1 MLLLCQDLDKDNSR
15 LKLEIIDLMR
25 HELSGGYIKKNVER
39 IFVIGYIRLF
49 LVTEEAKNLYIR
61 HKWEKLEQVKTI
73 HGHAVLM
80 SKDLS

>member
-39 IFVIGYIRLF
+39 IFVIIL
-49 LVTEEAKNLYIR
+49 
-61 HKWEKLEQVKTI
+61 
-73 HGHAVLM
+73 
-80 SKDLS
+80 

>member
-80 SKDLS
+80 SKDLF